1 MAKFFQWLFGKS
13 ESEMTG
19 RQEIASRLAY
29 TRMQWLLD
37 APLFVDDALVERLF
51 DAVVRPE
58 YDVQSRVVGSLNEEA
73 HKRLTGGEFGAK
85 FEGGISFLTGRLGA
99 EGKAKHERERS
110 DKTGSSLDYTEQRVH
125 TSGRRLEE
133 IAAVYLDAHPGRI
146 AFVDSDG
153 SAKTFDGTNLT
164 TADLWTAAGDPPRM
178 LAFLD
183 LAPKCT
189 ILPMACELQTG
200 ESILLFDRYIER
212 LWSEAEERPAYPA
225 PNLDDAARREAWRK
239 YWANLSGRFQSR
251 VAMELVEQAG
261 QRGAEGHGRLGW
273 IDFRVPI
280 GTSGDAFHL
289 HVVPDGKYHAGTF
302 AYNFV
307 RRGHSHGV
315 RVVGILKAGLDMN
328 VLAIFDK

>member
-1 MAKFFQWLFGKS
+1 MVGFFKRLFGRKKP
-13 ESEMTG
+13 EMTQREELAG
-19 RQEIASRLAY
+19 RLAY

-37 APLFVDDALVERLF
+37 APLFVDDSLVERLF
-51 DAVVRPE
+51 DAVARPE
-58 YDVQSRVVGSLNEEA
+58 YDVQSRVVGTLNEEA
-73 HKRLTGGEFGAK
+73 HRRLTGGEVGGKYEF
-85 FEGGISFLTGRLGA
+85 GISFLTGKA
-99 EGKAKHERERS
+99 EVEGKATHEQERS
-110 DKTGSSLDYTEQRVH
+110 DTTERSQELSEHRVQ

-133 IAAVYLDAHPGRI
+133 ITAVYLNSHPGRI
-146 AFVDSDG
+146 VFINSDG
-153 SAKTFDGTNLT
+153 TAETFDGGKLT
-164 TADLWTAAGDPPRM
+164 TDDLWKAAAAPPRM

-212 LWSEAEERPAYPA
+212 LWSEAEDKPAYPRA
-225 PNLDDAARREAWRK
+225 GLDEAARQAAWRA
-239 YWANLSGRFQSR
+239 YWAALSGRFSSR
-251 VAMELVEQAG
+251 IAMELVEQAG
-261 QRGAEGHGRLGW
+261 HRGAEGHGRLGW

-280 GTSGDAFHL
+280 GLEGNAMHL

-307 RRGHSHGV
+307 RRGNAHGV
-315 RVVGILKAGLDMN
+315 RLVGTLKAGLDMN